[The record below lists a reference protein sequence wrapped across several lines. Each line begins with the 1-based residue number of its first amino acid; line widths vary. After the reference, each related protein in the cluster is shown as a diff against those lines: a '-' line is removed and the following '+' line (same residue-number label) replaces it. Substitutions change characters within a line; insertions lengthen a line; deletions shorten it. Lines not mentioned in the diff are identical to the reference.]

1 MFHSWKGLL
10 HAVLILTKPVYHLL
24 ISSIIVYR
32 LLSSIFYKY
41 RLLITMVFVAHS
53 YRDTIASL
61 YLCLWICT
69 QNIPLVFLF
78 SLEILR
84 WCNSLLLVPHFWCRW
99 WEIKERL
106 RAGPR
111 RLWWGTWQ
119 ESWRRKMRTTIH
131 QVINHRVMSPTW
143 ADWSAAGL

>member
-41 RLLITMVFVAHS
+41 HLLITMVFVAHS

-61 YLCLWICT
+61 YLCL
-69 QNIPLVFLF
+69 
-78 SLEILR
+78 
-84 WCNSLLLVPHFWCRW
+84 
-99 WEIKERL
+99 
-106 RAGPR
+106 
-111 RLWWGTWQ
+111 
-119 ESWRRKMRTTIH
+119 
-131 QVINHRVMSPTW
+131 
-143 ADWSAAGL
+143 